1 MVLEQIKQQEL
12 LFKPFERKLQA
23 MKRREAKMK
32 TKPQEELDED
42 GVLNWDWPELASL
55 KRRCEDDIGLQPLL
69 SSPA

>member
-1 MVLEQIKQQEL
+1 M
-12 LFKPFERKLQA
+12 R
-23 MKRREAKMK
+23 RREAKTK

-55 KRRCEDDIGLQPLL
+55 KRRREDDFGLHPLL

>member
-32 TKPQEELDED
+32 TKKM
-42 GVLNWDWPELASL
+42 GSSIGTGLNWLH
-55 KRRCEDDIGLQPLL
+55 
-69 SSPA
+69 